1 MKLHWGTGLGIVFVI
16 FAIGILV
23 MVRISMNR
31 EIDLVS
37 DDYYQQELRHQQQID
52 TEQRSKDLPEHPTIA
67 VLSTGVV
74 VKLPRMFSAATT
86 SGVLTFYRPADRHK
100 DFTVALHLD
109 TASTQVI
116 STTSLQ
122 KGLWKLKVRWSQHDQ
137 AFYHEVAI
145 VIQ

>member
-37 DDYYQQELRHQQQID
+37 DDYYQQELRHQEQID

-74 VKLPRMFSAATT
+74 VKLPRMFSAANT
-86 SGVLTFYRPADRHK
+86 SGVLTFYRPAERHK
-100 DFTVALHLD
+100 DFTVGLHLD
-109 TASTQVI
+109 TASAQVVP
-116 STTSLQ
+116 TTSLQ

-137 AFYHEVAI
+137 AFYHEEAI

>member
-37 DDYYQQELRHQQQID
+37 DDYYQKELRHQEQID
-52 TEQRSKDLPEHPTIA
+52 IEQRSKDLPEHPTIS

-74 VKLPRMFSAATT
+74 VKLPRMFSAANT